1 MTSLVPF
8 LLCKCMRVCF
18 QNTYGFSDLCF
29 AALNQ
34 CTAALMGLTHSIH
47 LYVLPCTVTVTFP
60 LNGIKIEEND
70 IMFYEGRT
78 SWKHIYFQVL
88 SSLYIF
94 LLFYK
99 LQFFSPKRNKTFFF
113 AARAHLFQIC
123 GLLFCVVF
131 FKLWLSFRVTL
142 VIMSA
147 CLCIMYIVIVIQS
160 AWRGMKARRR
170 ARRRR
175 QAADLIRR
183 CSTLLMFFFAVFF
196 FFHV

>member
-1 MTSLVPF
+1 MFSSPNRHAACYSELCCICFALNMTSLVPF
-8 LLCKCMRVCF
+8 LSCKCMRVCF

-99 LQFFSPKRNKTFFF
+99 LQFFSPKRNKTFFLQLVHTYF
-113 AARAHLFQIC
+113 RSVVYYFVLFFLNC
-123 GLLFCVVF
+123 GLA
-131 FKLWLSFRVTL
+131 SE
-142 VIMSA
+142 
-147 CLCIMYIVIVIQS
+147 
-160 AWRGMKARRR
+160 
-170 ARRRR
+170 
-175 QAADLIRR
+175 
-183 CSTLLMFFFAVFF
+183 
-196 FFHV
+196 

>member
-1 MTSLVPF
+1 MGSKLRKMTSCFMKEELLGNTFISRYYHLYTYFYFFINFNFF
-8 LLCKCMRVCF
+8 LLKE
-18 QNTYGFSDLCF
+18 
-29 AALNQ
+29 
-34 CTAALMGLTHSIH
+34 
-47 LYVLPCTVTVTFP
+47 
-60 LNGIKIEEND
+60 IK
-70 IMFYEGRT
+70 
-78 SWKHIYFQVL
+78 
-88 SSLYIF
+88 
-94 LLFYK
+94 
-99 LQFFSPKRNKTFFF
+99 PFF
-113 AARAHLFQIC
+113 AASAHLFQIC